1 MQRYQNAVR
10 PMVAGLM
17 AVLTVLIVAVGS
29 SGVADAQKISQAVA
43 VAIVPFSDQS
53 GRASDLVAAKATDA
67 AALALTDSQEYVVI
81 ARTDTA
87 REMTALGI
95 SDPSSPAASLS
106 EEQMVRLGQ
115 RLRVEKVASG
125 AVEAISVSKNGQ
137 CRCRLT
143 IRLLDIAT
151 EEYLDGATSDY
162 TTKPIPGWQG
172 DEASVIN
179 EALRSAAEEAV
190 RKIQTTRK
198 PRGNVDIVEQTGQI
212 LVNLGFHDGIE
223 IGTEFLVVRGIW
235 NAAIEKVVL
244 RKIAVI
250 EAKQVDVAMTRCA
263 LKSGLNPRTGDKV
276 YVMYRPTAT
285 IQKAAAKARTKNT
298 FMLGLGIAALLGAYS
313 VATGPDN
320 TSAPGSSAWLTQSS
334 PGAEPRIRVNTSVN
348 SIPGNSK
355 TFAWLVYRGD
365 AQGFPAMADDRDYL
379 ISVIQGSRLGYFED
393 FPAAQYG
400 IDADIDFNYTNEDGD
415 QDTGNI
421 SATYNHQPLVAG
433 TAYYYK
439 LRRVVDPGRVVFP
452 QSVGAAQAGQRVNVN
467 FTINPTDALSE
478 ESKPA
483 GPVTYFYPPNPEQ
496 PSDGNTAVD
505 PSADA
510 TVFTWSPTVGADVYQ
525 IQIYRNQLATGQPVK
540 VSPEITNTTGTGT
553 MSWRITTNLAAN
565 TKYYWFVC
573 ARKNGEAAPRIVSNS
588 KTGWIF
594 SRAYTFTTSPT
605 PPPPP
610 GTSAVGSG
618 SSASSGGTARP
629 APAAPWGRRGSGR
642 H

>member
-10 PMVAGLM
+10 PKVAGLL
-17 AVLTVLIVAVGS
+17 AVLTVLIVAAGS
-29 SGVADAQKISQAVA
+29 SGIANAQKINQAVA
-43 VAIVPFSDQS
+43 VAIVPFADRT
-53 GRASDLVAAKATDA
+53 GRASELVAAKATDA

-81 ARTDTA
+81 ARTDTL
-87 REMTALGI
+87 REMEALGI
-95 SDPSSPAASLS
+95 ANPNSATASLS

-115 RLRVEKVASG
+115 RLRVEKVATG
-125 AVEAISVSKNGQ
+125 AVEALTVSKNGQ

-143 IRLLDIAT
+143 LRLLDVGT
-151 EEYLDGATSDY
+151 EEYLDGATCDY

-172 DEASVIN
+172 DEAAVIN

-190 RKIQTTRK
+190 RKIKTTRK
-198 PRGNVDIVEQTGQI
+198 PRGNVDMVDQTGQI

-223 IGTEFLVVRGIW
+223 VGTEFLVVRGIW

-244 RKIAVI
+244 RKISII
-250 EAKQVDVAMTRCA
+250 EAKQVDQAMSRCA

-276 YVMYRPTAT
+276 YVMYRPTAS
-285 IQKAAAKARTKNT
+285 IEKAAARARTKNT
-298 FMLGLGIAALLGAYS
+298 FMIGLGIAALLGAYS

-320 TSAPGSSAWLTQSS
+320 TSAPGSSAWLAQSS

-348 SIPGNSK
+348 SIPGNAK

-393 FPAAQYG
+393 SPAAQYG
-400 IDADIDFNYTNEDGD
+400 IDADIDFTYTDETGD
-415 QDTGNI
+415 QADGNL
-421 SATYNHQPLVAG
+421 SVTYNHQPLVPG

-452 QSVGAAQAGQRVNVN
+452 QSVGAAQAGQRVAVN

-483 GPVTYFYPPNPEQ
+483 GPVTYFYPASPEQ

-505 PSADA
+505 PSANA
-510 TVFTWSPTVGADVYQ
+510 TVFTWTPTVGADVYQ
-525 IQIYRNQLATGQPVK
+525 VQIYTNQLAVGQPVK

-573 ARKNGEAAPRIVSNS
+573 ARKNGEALPRVVSNG

-594 SRAYTFTTSPT
+594 SKAFTFTTSPM
-605 PPPPP
+605 PPSPP
-610 GTSAVGSG
+610 GTSAV
-618 SSASSGGTARP
+618 SSGVNSGGVSKP
-629 APAAPWGRRGSGR
+629 SPAAPWGRRSSGR